1 LEIIMKINQLRDA
14 IAVAERGSLRAAS
27 RHLGLAQSA
36 ITKSIQLLEKE
47 LGAPIFER
55 QKKGVV
61 PTPMG
66 LLFLRRARIA
76 REELERAREEIQQHM
91 GGGSGRVVA
100 SLSTVPHM
108 AILPEVLPDFLKKYP
123 DVDLI
128 ILEGL
133 GFRNV
138 ETQLRD
144 AAVDFYLGVEPPY
157 KLPAGFTSERL
168 FANQRVVIGR
178 SQHPLRNAKSLR
190 ELSQARWVMSG
201 PPFTEQLQEVFTR
214 QKIAPPTKFSF
225 ASSVIGQIVLILN
238 SDMLALVPRQW
249 LDFPLFQ
256 GRIQKLNV
264 RERIET
270 PSIIMVRRSAFP
282 LTPAAEHFC
291 DLARRVAA
299 NM

>member
-1 LEIIMKINQLRDA
+1 MKINQLRDA
-14 IAVAERGSLRAAS
+14 ITVAERGSLRAAS

-76 REELERAREEIQQHM
+76 KEELERAREEIQQHM
-91 GGGSGRVVA
+91 GSGSGRVVA

-138 ETQLRD
+138 EAQLRD

-291 DLARRVAA
+291 DLARRVAV